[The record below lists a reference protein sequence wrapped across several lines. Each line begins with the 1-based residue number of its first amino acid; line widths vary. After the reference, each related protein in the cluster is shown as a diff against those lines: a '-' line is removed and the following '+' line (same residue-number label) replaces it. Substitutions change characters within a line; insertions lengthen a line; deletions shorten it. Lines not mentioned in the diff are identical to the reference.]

1 MELDQFT
8 ARRSAEVQL
17 HPFNVFDFE
26 LLRFPTLFKFDEGI
40 EGLKAC
46 KDRRLDDH
54 REFVLCTGHI
64 FAVPESQSNVQIWI
78 IDQPLRD

>member
-8 ARRSAEVQL
+8 TRRSAEVGL
-17 HPFNVFDFE
+17 HPFNIFDFE
-26 LLRFPTLFKFDEGI
+26 HLRFPTLFKFDEGI
-40 EGLKAC
+40 EGHKAC
-46 KDRRLDDH
+46 IDRRLDGH
-54 REFVLCTGHI
+54 REFVLGIGHI